1 MLAVL
6 DRYLMTEILK
16 TMLAI
21 LAVLVLVVLVNNFIQ
36 LLKLGVAGVIDHRV
50 IFVMLGL
57 ELLKELGTLIAPAFF
72 FGVLMVLS
80 RMYRDNEMSALF
92 SSGVSRGRIF
102 RAYVWAVVP
111 VMLLALGLVFLA
123 KPWTYQMLQHYKD
136 QQKSGDMAI
145 VGLTPGK
152 FIEAGEGGLVVYVE
166 RLSKDNTR
174 LFNIFVQHRQQNRLG
189 IVRADE
195 GYRYRDAKTGDTFL
209 VLERGVR
216 YDGEPGE
223 LAYRIT
229 HFGKYGIRI
238 AKSEEKE
245 QSIKPRSRSTAEI
258 WASTDLDSRVEFQSR
273 LSVVLAVPVFALLTL
288 PLSHSRPRQGMAGKL
303 VLALLIYFFFTNLQA
318 LSGAWMNKGIT
329 PPWIGRWWV
338 HLLMLLMA
346 AGLLM
351 LDSLWFAEKWRRAC
365 ALLRWRR

>member
-1 MLAVL
+1 VLAVL

-57 ELLKELGTLIAPAFF
+57 ELLKELGSLIAPAFF

-80 RMYRDNEMSALF
+80 RLYRDNEMSALY
-92 SSGVSRGRIF
+92 SCGVGRDRVF
-102 RAYVWAVVP
+102 RAYVWAVFP
-111 VMLLALGLVFLA
+111 VMLLALALVFWA
-123 KPWTYQMLQHYKD
+123 KPWTYQMLKYYKD
-136 QQKSGDMAI
+136 QQKSGDTAI
-145 VGLTPGK
+145 VGLSPGK

-166 RLSKDNTR
+166 RLSEDSSR
-174 LFNIFVQHRQQNRLG
+174 LFNIFAQHRQQDSLG

-223 LAYRIT
+223 HAYRIT
-229 HFGKYGIRI
+229 HFGKYAIRV
-238 AKSEEKE
+238 AKSAHEE
-245 QSIKPRSRSTAEI
+245 STKPRSRPTAEL
-258 WASTDLDSRVEFQSR
+258 WGSSLLEDRVEFQSR
-273 LSVVLAVPVFALLTL
+273 LFVVLAVPVFALLTL
-288 PLSHSRPRQGMAGKL
+288 PLSHSRPRQGMAGKM
-303 VLALLIYFFFTNLQA
+303 VLALLIYFLYSNLQA
-318 LSGAWMNKGIT
+318 LSGAWMDKGVT
-329 PPWIGRWWV
+329 PLWLGRWWV
-338 HLLMLLMA
+338 HLLMLMLA
-346 AGLLM
+346 AGLLI
-351 LDSLWFAEKWRRAC
+351 LDSLWFAEQWRKARS
-365 ALLRWRR
+365 LLRWPR